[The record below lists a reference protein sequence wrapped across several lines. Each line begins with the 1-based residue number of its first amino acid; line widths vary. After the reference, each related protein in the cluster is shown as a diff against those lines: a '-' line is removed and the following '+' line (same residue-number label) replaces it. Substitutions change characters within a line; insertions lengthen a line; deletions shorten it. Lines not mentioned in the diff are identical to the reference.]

1 MTLRI
6 RMLGVALAAVLLV
19 GLCAAAQVAAQGFPA
34 GWTQADRSVKAA
46 APEQDREVTV
56 TYYRHPMRLPG
67 VDMTPLEF
75 VRIPAGEVMLGERV
89 LKLDK
94 PLLIGA
100 CEVTQEQYKS
110 IMGKNPSHYRN
121 PNNPVEK
128 VSPKDAQEF
137 CRRLT
142 AQGRGVTF
150 RLPTEA
156 EFEYAQRAGSTTRFF
171 WGDSMRD
178 DACWWG
184 GNRGGRTHPVGQK
197 LPNAFGLYDI
207 AGNALEWATC
217 KPNQDKEGSEHD
229 GFILRGGPE
238 QEGDWSLASNF
249 RYSYPDVYKG
259 YNGIGLRLVAELPK
273 KEGE

>member
-1 MTLRI
+1 
-6 RMLGVALAAVLLV
+6 MLGVALAPLLLA
-19 GLCAAAQVAAQGFPA
+19 GLCLAAQVAAEGFPA
-34 GWTQADRSVKAA
+34 GWTQADRTVKAA
-46 APEQDREVTV
+46 APEQDRDVTV

-67 VDMTPLEF
+67 VDMAPLEF
-75 VRIPAGEVMLGERV
+75 VRIPAGEVKLGEGGSART
-89 LKLDK
+89 LKLAR

-100 CEVTQEQYKS
+100 CEVTQEQYKG

-128 VSPKDAQEF
+128 VSPKDVQEF

-142 AQGRGVTF
+142 AQGRGMTF

-156 EFEYAQRAGSTTRFF
+156 EWEYACRAGSTTRFY
-171 WGDSMRD
+171 WGNSMRD

-184 GNRGGRTHPVGQK
+184 GNRGGRTHPVAEK
-197 LPNAFGLYDI
+197 LPNAFGLYDM

-217 KPNQDKEGSEHD
+217 KPNADADGSERD

-238 QEGDWSLASNF
+238 QEGDWSLASDF
-249 RYSYPDVYKG
+249 RYSYPSIYKG
-259 YNGIGLRLVAELPK
+259 YNGIGLRLVAELPQ
-273 KEGE
+273 KEAQ